1 MTHPTAPAWRFFGL
15 ISNLL
20 VYLNG
25 FWKRGIR
32 PKTAKDSQKVAGEKY
47 DGPPFTM
54 CALTMVAPYAVGTIL

>member
-47 DGPPFTM
+47 GDPPFTKYK
-54 CALTMVAPYAVGTIL
+54 LTIVAPYAGGTIL